1 MLHTPPPAPPT
12 SPTPTTAAPTST
24 PSTSARF
31 PFVLPVLSRIHSNCR
46 PLVTTIIVVIAFTF
60 VIILVVIAAIIGLVM
75 RIVAIT
81 IEFAIRMENITAEL
95 QAIIKSY
102 YYLNFRGSWGRILS
116 FI

>member
-1 MLHTPPPAPPT
+1 M
-12 SPTPTTAAPTST
+12 
-24 PSTSARF
+24 
-31 PFVLPVLSRIHSNCR
+31 
-46 PLVTTIIVVIAFTF
+46 TTIIVVIAFTF

-102 YYLNFRGSWGRILS
+102 YSLNFRGSWGRILS

>member
-1 MLHTPPPAPPT
+1 M
-12 SPTPTTAAPTST
+12 
-24 PSTSARF
+24 
-31 PFVLPVLSRIHSNCR
+31 
-46 PLVTTIIVVIAFTF
+46 TTIIVVIAFTF

-102 YYLNFRGSWGRILS
+102 YLLNFEGSWGRILS
-116 FI
+116 LL